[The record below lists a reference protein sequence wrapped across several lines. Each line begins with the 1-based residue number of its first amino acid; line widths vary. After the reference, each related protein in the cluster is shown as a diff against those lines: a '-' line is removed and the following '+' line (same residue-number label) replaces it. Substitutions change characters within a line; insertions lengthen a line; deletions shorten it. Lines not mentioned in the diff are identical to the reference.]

1 LVKSK
6 ANGGVDVA
14 ALSGQP
20 ASPVAPGQQLAQP
33 DYLRA
38 AHRHLRE
45 IEKTHLIAAIEQTVE
60 AIVIT
65 DVAANILYVN
75 PAFTRITGYS
85 SEEVMGKTPNI
96 LKSGIHDAAFHENIW
111 RTIRAGEVWSG
122 ELINRRKDGSLFAE
136 EATITPL
143 RDAEGTLTGYIAIK
157 QDVTERQAEISCLH
171 CRLFRRRHYR
181 TDARWNHRELEPWS
195 GNALWLSRRGN
206 HWAKH
211 CGAGDP

>member
-1 LVKSK
+1 MAKSK
-6 ANGGVDVA
+6 PNGGIEA
-14 ALSGQP
+14 AAISGP
-20 ASPVAPGQQLAQP
+20 LASSAASGLPLTDKPP
-33 DYLRA
+33 DCLRA
-38 AHRHLRE
+38 AQRHLQE
-45 IEKTHLIAAIEQTVE
+45 IEKAHLIAAIEQTVE

-65 DVAANILYVN
+65 DVAGSILYVN

-85 SEEVMGKTPNI
+85 SEEVLGKTPNI

-157 QDVTERQAEISCLH
+157 QDVTERRAAEKAQKFLASIVDYSDDAIIGRTPEGIIVSWNRGAE
-171 CRLFRRRHYR
+171 RLY
-181 TDARWNHRELEPWS
+181 
-195 GNALWLSRRGN
+195 
-206 HWAKH
+206 
-211 CGAGDP
+211 C